1 MRSSGRVGLD
11 WCSLYTLSYSPVI
24 IADDANIDV
33 AARRIIWGKL
43 LKHVLLQIMYCALL
57 VNERGWLR

>member
-43 LKHVLLQIMYCALL
+43 LKHVLL
-57 VNERGWLR
+57 